1 MKRNLISI
9 LSLVVMSLMFNAT
22 GAYAQSY
29 VKADVPFAFNVGAAQ
44 LPAGTY
50 EIKVASQN
58 EMIIEDGESRAV
70 ALSNAR
76 REGPRKTESK
86 LVFHRIGNQYF
97 LAEVWKGSGEGG
109 LIVPTSKHEKDLM
122 KELRL
127 AKDTSGVHEEV
138 IAALK

>member
-58 EMIIEDGESRAV
+58 EIIIEDGESRAV